1 MKTYILKRIAY
12 LFVTL
17 LVIMTATFFLM
28 HSLPGTPFD
37 EDKISKLSPEQQRQI
52 YASYGLDQPVHVQ
65 YFKYLGNV
73 FQGDFGT
80 STLYAGHPVRN
91 ILMSRIVPSAIVG
104 IQAVLIGLAIG
115 LLLGVV
121 AAYRHNTSL
130 DYLTMVISVLGISVP
145 NFVVAALLQYLFGL
159 KWGLLPV
166 AYWESYSSSVL
177 PSLALSFG
185 VIAQIARF
193 IRTEMLTVLQQD
205 YILMAKSKGLS
216 PVRILLR
223 HALRNSMLP
232 VLTIL
237 GAITVNVL
245 TGSLAVESIYSVP
258 GIGSLFV
265 DTIKANDYSTIIGLT
280 VFYSAFYVVVILI
293 IDLLYCVI
301 DPRIR
306 LASAKE

>member
-1 MKTYILKRIAY
+1 MKKYILKRIVY

-17 LVIMTATFFLM
+17 LVIMTTTFFLM

-37 EDKISKLSPEQQRQI
+37 EDKISSLSPEQQRQI
-52 YASYGLDQPVHVQ
+52 YASYGLDQPVYIQ
-65 YFKYLGNV
+65 YFKYIGNV
-73 FQGDFGT
+73 FHGDFGT
-80 STLYAGHPVRN
+80 STLYAGRPVSD
-91 ILMSRIVPSAIVG
+91 ILAARIVPSALVG
-104 IQAVLIGLAIG
+104 IQAVLVGLVIGLI
-115 LLLGVV
+115 LGVV
-121 AAYRHNTSL
+121 AAYRHNTPL

-166 AYWESYSSSVL
+166 AYWESYASSIL

-193 IRTEMLTVLQQD
+193 VRTEMLTVLQQD
-205 YILMAKSKGLS
+205 YILMAQAKGLS
-216 PVRILLR
+216 PAKILIR
-223 HALRNSMLP
+223 HALRNSLLP

-265 DTIKANDYSTIIGLT
+265 DTIKANDYSTILGLT
-280 VFYSAFYVVVILI
+280 IFYSAFYVVIILI
-293 IDLLYCVI
+293 IDILYCVI

-306 LASAKE
+306 LAPAKE

>member
-1 MKTYILKRIAY
+1 
-12 LFVTL
+12 
-17 LVIMTATFFLM
+17 MTTTFFLM

-37 EDKISKLSPEQQRQI
+37 EDKISSLSPEQQRQI
-52 YASYGLDQPVHVQ
+52 YASYGLDQPVYIQ
-65 YFKYLGNV
+65 YFKYIGNV
-73 FQGDFGT
+73 FHGDFGT
-80 STLYAGHPVRN
+80 STLYAGRPVSD
-91 ILMSRIVPSAIVG
+91 ILAARIVPSALVG
-104 IQAVLIGLAIG
+104 IQAVLVGLVIGLI
-115 LLLGVV
+115 LGVV
-121 AAYRHNTSL
+121 AAYRHNTPL

-166 AYWESYSSSVL
+166 AYWESYASSIL

-193 IRTEMLTVLQQD
+193 VRTEMLTVLQQD
-205 YILMAKSKGLS
+205 YILMAQAKGLS
-216 PVRILLR
+216 PAKILIR
-223 HALRNSMLP
+223 HALRNSLLP

-265 DTIKANDYSTIIGLT
+265 DTIKANDYSTILGLT
-280 VFYSAFYVVVILI
+280 IFYSAFYVVIILI
-293 IDLLYCVI
+293 IDILYCVI

-306 LASAKE
+306 LAPAKE

>member
-1 MKTYILKRIAY
+1 MKKYILKRIVY

-28 HSLPGTPFD
+28 HCLPGTPFD
-37 EDKISKLSPEQQRQI
+37 EDKVSLLSPEQQRQI
-52 YASYGLDQPVHVQ
+52 YASYGLDQPVYIQ
-65 YFKYLGNV
+65 YFKYVANV
-73 FQGDFGT
+73 FRGDFGT
-80 STLYAGHPVRN
+80 STLYAGHPVKS
-91 ILMSRIVPSAIVG
+91 ILSARIVPSALVG
-104 IQAVLIGLAIG
+104 IQAVLFGLVIGLI
-115 LLLGVV
+115 LGVV
-121 AAYRHNTSL
+121 AAYRHNTSM
-130 DYLTMVISVLGISVP
+130 DYMTMVISVLGISVP
-145 NFVVAALLQYLFGL
+145 NFVIAALLQYLFGL
-159 KWGLLPV
+159 KWGVLPV
-166 AYWESYSSSVL
+166 AYWESYASSIL

-205 YILMAKSKGLS
+205 YILMAKAKGLS
-216 PVRILLR
+216 PAKILLR

-265 DTIKANDYSTIIGLT
+265 DTIKANDYSTILGLT
-280 VFYSAFYVVVILI
+280 IFYSAFYVVVILI
-293 IDLLYCVI
+293 IDILYCEI

-306 LASAKE
+306 LAPTKE